1 MIKML
6 YKKRN
11 LLLSIII
18 IIIIQTL
25 LYINNSQKNS
35 FRYFI
40 WNVQEIKIG
49 KLISISFVSGYLI
62 STLLNKVINKPDINN
77 YRKDYDE
84 KDEVNYE
91 PLNEWEKESKFDI
104 PPQRDIRDT
113 QPTISVNYRVIKNN
127 GENNK
132 INEDNYSKQ
141 SKYQD
146 DWIKDNTDW

>member
-1 MIKML
+1 ML

-49 KLISISFVSGYLI
+49 KLISISFVSGFLI

-127 GENNK
+127 GGNNK
-132 INEDNYSKQ
+132 MNEDNFPED

-146 DWIKDNTDW
+146 DWIRDNTDW

>member
-1 MIKML
+1 ML

-49 KLISISFVSGYLI
+49 KLISISFVSGFLM